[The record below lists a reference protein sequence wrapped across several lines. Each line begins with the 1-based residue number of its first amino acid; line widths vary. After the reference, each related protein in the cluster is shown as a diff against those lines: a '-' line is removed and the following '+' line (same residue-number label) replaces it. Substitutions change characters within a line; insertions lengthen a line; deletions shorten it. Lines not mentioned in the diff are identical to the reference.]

1 MDLPEPLR
9 AALEDALQGSGK
21 AAARASADL
30 SRRYRSS
37 HGRSSRPLTLS
48 DEDAAAYA
56 VYRLPATYAA
66 IAAVLREVRNR
77 MPAWQPRTLLDVG
90 AGPGTTVWAAT
101 QVWPGIEAATLVERD
116 RRMMAVGKRLL
127 QDGRR
132 SHSLAVEWRRA
143 DLLGGWEAEPHDLV
157 VAAYVLGELP
167 GPARREV
174 VDGLRARTGGV
185 LAIVEPGT
193 PLGFE
198 LVREA
203 RDRLRGG
210 GGSIIAPCPHDGTC
224 PMAGGD
230 WCHFAQRLN
239 RSRLHRS
246 VKAGSLAYEDEKFSY
261 VALSRTPGDAIA
273 GRIVRHPQVRGGHV
287 HLELCTPAG
296 LEHRIVPRRD
306 RDLFRQ
312 ARDARWGG
320 VFPAHSADEPR

>member
-1 MDLPEPLR
+1 
-9 AALEDALQGSGK
+9 
-21 AAARASADL
+21 
-30 SRRYRSS
+30 
-37 HGRSSRPLTLS
+37 
-48 DEDAAAYA
+48 
-56 VYRLPATYAA
+56 
-66 IAAVLREVRNR
+66 
-77 MPAWQPRTLLDVG
+77 
-90 AGPGTTVWAAT
+90 
-101 QVWPGIEAATLVERD
+101 
-116 RRMMAVGKRLL
+116 MMALGKRLL

-132 SHSLAVEWRRA
+132 SRSPEVEWRKA
-143 DLLGGWEAEPHDLV
+143 DLLGDWETGPHDLV

-167 GPARREV
+167 EPTRGEV
-174 VDGLRARTGGV
+174 VDGLWARAGGV

-193 PLGFE
+193 PQGFA

-203 RDRLRGG
+203 RDRVRGG
-210 GGSIIAPCPHDGTC
+210 GGCIIAPCPHNGTC

-239 RSRLHRS
+239 RSRLQRS

-287 HLELCTPAG
+287 HLELCMPEG

-320 VFPAHSADEPR
+320 VFPAHSEDE